1 MGKLLAS
8 EQGIRAQRPRPP
20 AQPRAAGK
28 PGRVGVG
35 GGELATARGDPA
47 VEALTALEDS
57 SKVTGHNLPL
67 VFD

>member
-35 GGELATARGDPA
+35 GGELARGDPA
-47 VEALTALEDS
+47 GEALTALEDS
-57 SKVTGHNLPL
+57 SKVTGHNDLPL
-67 VFD
+67 RVFD